1 MLSFKTMAALMLM
14 KGGKS
19 LQISL
24 NSLLPKLGRVQV
36 TVDKSAYSRARRKF
50 QYTAFIELNERAV
63 VNVMYGDGDYRTW
76 NGHRILAVDGSKVML
91 PTNDETVE
99 EFGTLSYHTPY
110 GVGEHCYAVASVLYD
125 ALNRVAVHALLEPAH
140 SYEGDL
146 AVKHL
151 KHTKRKD
158 LVIYDRGYCSY
169 LMMAQTISS
178 GSDFLIRC
186 PGGRFRVAADMLTG
200 KGPDDAMTTLSA
212 PPKLLADP
220 KNAGL
225 PKTLTV
231 RFVRVTLDTGEYEV
245 LVTSLTNQAVYVTAD
260 FKELYWLRWGIETF
274 YGILKTRLILENFS
288 GYSPAAIRQD
298 FFATIFLTGIE
309 TLMTMDTEADLTKQR
324 GGHPKKVNKAV
335 SFSTI
340 KEHAF
345 ELFYS
350 REPQEKILAE
360 LAVLFTSSPTLIR
373 KDRKP
378 PRKNSTSQQILG
390 FWKRTR
396 KTVF

>member
-1 MLSFKTMAALMLM
+1 MLSFKTMAVLMLM

-19 LQISL
+19 LQLSL
-24 NSLLPKLGRVQV
+24 NSLLPKLKRSQV
-36 TVDKSAYSRARRKF
+36 TVDKSAYSKARRKF
-50 QYTAFIELNERAV
+50 KHTAFIELNERAV
-63 VNVMYGDGDYRTW
+63 VDVMYADGDYETW
-76 NGHRILAVDGSKVML
+76 KGHRILAVDGSKVML
-91 PTNDETVE
+91 PDNDETIK

-125 ALNRVAVHALLEPAH
+125 ALNRVAVNALLAAAH

-151 KHTKRKD
+151 KHTKAND

-169 LMMAQTISS
+169 RMITQTTSS

-186 PGGRFRVAADMLTG
+186 PSGRFRVAADMLHG
-200 KGPDDAMTTLSA
+200 KGPDDVITTLSA
-212 PPKLLADP
+212 PSKFLADP
-220 KNAGL
+220 ENKAL
-225 PKTLTV
+225 LTTQTV
-231 RFVRVTLDTGEYEV
+231 RFVRVTLDNGEYEV
-245 LVTSLTNQAVYVTAD
+245 LVTSLLDQQAYKTAD
-260 FKELYWLRWGIETF
+260 FLELYWMRWGIETF

-288 GYSPAAIRQD
+288 GYSPEAVRQD

-309 TLMTMDTEADLTKQR
+309 TLMTMDTEASLARQR

-345 ELFYS
+345 ALFYS
-350 REPQEKILAE
+350 KAPQEKVLAE
-360 LAVLFTSSPTLIR
+360 LTTLFTSSPTLIR
-373 KDRKP
+373 KDRTV
-378 PRKNSTSQQILG
+378 PRKNTTSQQILG